1 MLTSEKD
8 TGHRGQE
15 TKAADGIEHR
25 VIIRELFEHIG
36 DDATLRLAWYLN
48 ETPARLNE
56 LRDFVAD
63 VSQRKFSLAL
73 RQLIRNGF
81 VSRRHSDTF
90 PSWTIYSLTP
100 MGAAFLDR
108 VTELAHW
115 IDAHGQDIKSAR
127 GRFEKRS
134 VRMLDAA

>member
-1 MLTSEKD
+1 MLNSDKD
-8 TGHRGQE
+8 VGQSGRDIKPAE
-15 TKAADGIEHR
+15 GIEHR
-25 VIIRELFEHIG
+25 NIIRELFEHIG

>member
-1 MLTSEKD
+1 MLTTEND
-8 TGHRGQE
+8 IGPRDRVANAAEGIQHR
-15 TKAADGIEHR
+15 A
-25 VIIRELFEHIG
+25 IIRELFEHIG

-81 VSRRHSDTF
+81 VARRHSDTF

-100 MGAAFLDR
+100 MGAAFLAR
-108 VTELAHW
+108 ITELAQW
-115 IDAHGQDIKSAR
+115 IDAHGHDINSAR

-134 VRMLDAA
+134 FKMLDAA